1 MLTPEPPLGL
11 TFDDVLLLPGH
22 STILPRDA
30 DVSTQVTRGL
40 RLNLPILSA
49 AMDTVTGADM
59 AIGMARLGG
68 MGIVHKNMS
77 ISAQAAAVRKVKK
90 AMTGVINDPVT
101 VEPDVPL
108 RHARAV
114 MREHGINGLPI
125 VQNGRVVGIL
135 TNRDLRYERN
145 LDQPVRATMTAQG
158 LVTCPPGTDLERARD
173 LMQEHRVEKLLV
185 VDEAGALRGL
195 ITFKDVEATIR
206 HPLAVRDSRGRLRC
220 GAAIGVGH
228 DREERAQALVDAGVD
243 VLVVDTA
250 HGHSEG
256 VLRAARSVRTAFPNV
271 QLIVGNVAT
280 AEATEACIAA
290 GADGVKVGIGPGS
303 ICTTRVV
310 AGVGVPQ
317 LTAISEAAR
326 AAAKHGVP
334 IIADGGIKFSGDVAK
349 AIAAGGDVVMAGS
362 LFAGTDEAPGEI
374 VLYQGRSYKSY
385 RGMGS
390 IEAMQAGSSDR
401 YFQDDEGDPE
411 AETRKLVPEGIVGR
425 VPHKGPVSD
434 TVYQL
439 LGGLRAAMGYTGCA
453 SIPEMKERARFV
465 RMTAAGLRESHVHD
479 VIITK
484 ESPNYRM
491 E

>member
-1 MLTPEPPLGL
+1 MLLPDPPLGL
-11 TFDDVLLLPGH
+11 TFDDVLLVPGH
-22 STILPRDA
+22 STILPRDT
-30 DVSTQVTRGL
+30 DIRTQLTRGL
-40 RLNLPILSA
+40 SLNLPLVSA
-49 AMDTVTGADM
+49 AMDTVTGAEM
-59 AIGMARLGG
+59 AIAMARLGG
-68 MGIVHKNMS
+68 LGIVHKNMAAS
-77 ISAQAAAVRKVKK
+77 EQAAQVRRVKK
-90 AMTGVINDPVT
+90 AMTGVITEPVT
-101 VEPDVPL
+101 LGPGVPL
-108 RHARAV
+108 RTARAL

-125 VQNGRVVGIL
+125 VEGERVVGIL

-145 LDQPVRATMTAQG
+145 LDQPVREAMTSRD

-173 LMQEHRVEKLLV
+173 LMQENRVEKLLV
-185 VDEAGALRGL
+185 VGPDGRLHGL

-206 HPLAVRDSRGRLRC
+206 HPLAVRDTRGRLRC
-220 GAAIGVGH
+220 GAAVGVGG
-228 DREERAQALVDAGVD
+228 DREDRVAQLVEAGVD
-243 VLVVDTA
+243 VIVIDTA

-256 VLRAARSVRTAFPNV
+256 VLRAARAVREAYPAL
-271 QLIVGNVAT
+271 QIIVGNVAT
-280 AEATEACIAA
+280 AEATEACIDA
-290 GADGVKVGIGPGS
+290 GADAVKVGIGPGS

-326 AAAKHGVP
+326 AAARHGVP

-349 AIAAGGDVVMAGS
+349 AVAAGADVVMAGS
-362 LFAGTDEAPGEI
+362 LFAGTDEAPGEV

-390 IEAMQAGSSDR
+390 IEAMKAGSSDR
-401 YFQDDEGDPE
+401 YFQDDAGDPE

-425 VPHKGPVSD
+425 VPHKGPVGD

-439 LGGLRAAMGYTGCA
+439 VGGLRAAMGYTGCG
-453 SIPEMKERARFV
+453 SIGEMKEKARFV